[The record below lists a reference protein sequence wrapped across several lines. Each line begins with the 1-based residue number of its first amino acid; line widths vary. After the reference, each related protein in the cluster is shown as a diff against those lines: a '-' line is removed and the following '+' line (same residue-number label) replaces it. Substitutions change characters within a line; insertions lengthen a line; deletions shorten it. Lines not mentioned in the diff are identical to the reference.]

1 MTMKQLKVITAV
13 AVFVLAGVLLNWII
27 KYIAVGVLW
36 LSDALNVPM

>member
-1 MTMKQLKVITAV
+1 MNMKQLKAIAAV
-13 AVFVLAGVLLNWII
+13 AVFVLAGWLFTWII